1 MKTYG
6 VPFVPTD
13 NTAETEALE
22 GKAGLSAVGGVD
34 SDKLWDDEVEPM
46 ELDTGS
52 ESQEVIDSGFADI
65 EIKDGENLQDSGEVM
80 EEDSSLEELAGLPPT
95 SANEAETPAPKQEAA
110 PMQPPE
116 APPVPAE
123 GLPEGWTMDQ
133 WKWYGAEW
141 LAKQGK

>member
-1 MKTYG
+1 
-6 VPFVPTD
+6 
-13 NTAETEALE
+13 
-22 GKAGLSAVGGVD
+22 
-34 SDKLWDDEVEPM
+34 
-46 ELDTGS
+46 
-52 ESQEVIDSGFADI
+52 
-65 EIKDGENLQDSGEVM
+65 M

-95 SANEAETPAPKQEAA
+95 SANEAETPVPKQEAA

>member
-6 VPFVPTD
+6 VPFIPEE
-13 NTAETEALE
+13 NSAEAEALE

-34 SDKLWDDEVEPM
+34 SNKFWDDEVEPIAVGDDGN
-46 ELDTGS
+46 ELGG
-52 ESQEVIDSGFADI
+52 GFDDI
-65 EIKDGENLQDSGEVM
+65 EIKADSEATDTSEVM
-80 EEDSSLEELAGLPPT
+80 EESASLEELAGLPAP
-95 SANEAETPAPKQEAA
+95 APVETPEPAAPQAVEAA
-110 PMQPPE
+110 PE
-116 APPVPAE
+116 APPLPAE